1 MDRTRFYV
9 EESVNSIR
17 EVDFLYNNISKFVM
31 KYSPGY
37 YRVDE
42 SDIMRPDM
50 ISYKNYGTVRYWWL
64 LMFINEIEDSFNDL
78 YVGQL
83 LTIPNLLDVYDFY
96 KRYRVR

>member
-9 EESVNSIR
+9 EETVNEIK
-17 EVDFLYNNISKFVM
+17 ELDFIHNNVSAFVM
-31 KYSPGY
+31 RYEPGY

-64 LMFINEIEDSFNDL
+64 ICYVNEIEDPLLSIT
-78 YVGQL
+78 VGQL
-83 LTIPNLLDVYDFY
+83 LRIPSLLDIYDFY
-96 KRYRVR
+96 KKFKVR

>member
-9 EESVNSIR
+9 EETVNEIK
-17 EVDFLYNNISKFVM
+17 ELDFIHNNVSKFTM
-31 KYSPGY
+31 RYEPGY

-64 LMFINEIEDSFNDL
+64 ICYVNEIEDPLTTLS
-78 YVGQL
+78 VGL
-83 LTIPNLLDVYDFY
+83 LLRIPNLLDIYDFY
-96 KRYRVR
+96 KKYKVR